1 MTVIPETLMFV
12 VGDGNVNLKCKKK
25 KFSKWKERN
34 THQNSRTNGYE
45 LQQRVKQLDGLV
57 CLARVTDVL

>member
-1 MTVIPETLMFV
+1 MSV

-45 LQQRVKQLDGLV
+45 LQQRVKQLDSLV
-57 CLARVTDVL
+57 YLARVTDVL